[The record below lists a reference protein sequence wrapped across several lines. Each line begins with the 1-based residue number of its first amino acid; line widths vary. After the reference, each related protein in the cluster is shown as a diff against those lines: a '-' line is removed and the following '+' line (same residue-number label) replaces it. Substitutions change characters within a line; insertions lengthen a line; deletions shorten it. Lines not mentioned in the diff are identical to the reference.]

1 MKYSY
6 SEYVPLLKVF
16 ADETRLQIIDM
27 LSCGELCA
35 CNILEKLN
43 ITQPTLS
50 YHMKMLTQCELVH
63 VRKDGIWMKY
73 KLNDARVLEYKQF
86 IEELLSDKADC
97 ICKIKQGG

>member
-6 SEYVPLLKVF
+6 NEYVPLFKVF

-35 CNILEKLN
+35 CNLLEQLH

-50 YHMKMLTQCELVH
+50 YHMKMLTACGLVAS
-63 VRKDGIWMKY
+63 RKEGIWMKY
-73 KLNDARVLEYKQF
+73 QLNDVKVQEYKDF
-86 IEELLSDKADC
+86 MNELLSSKDDC
-97 ICKIKQGG
+97 ICKNK